1 MPPPSRSPLRVLFVT
16 PEIHPLVKTGG
27 LGDVSGALP
36 QALAELGVDVRVL
49 VPGYPPVLERST
61 RKRVILEVK
70 DLPGFPPARLLTA
83 RSEKTVPLI
92 VIDCPPLYRR
102 EGGPYLAPD
111 GKDWPDNALRFA
123 LLGQVAALLGSS
135 RSPLAWRPHV
145 LHCNDWQAG
154 LAPAYLHF
162 SRSGRAATVMTIH
175 NLAFQGIFPAETV
188 AQVGLPPESFSI
200 HGVEY
205 YGQLSFL
212 KAGLY
217 YADRITT
224 VSPTYAREIQSE
236 PLGFG
241 LHGLL
246 AARRDHLIGI
256 LNGIDTEVW
265 DPSRDP
271 FIAVPYSSACLERK
285 RENKAALQRDLGLP
299 EEADTPLLGM
309 VSRITTQ
316 KGVDLVVRIVPRLV
330 QRGVQL
336 ALLGSGDKTLEQA
349 LTALGQ
355 RFPRWLAVRLGYDE
369 SLSHRI
375 EAGADMFLMP
385 SRFEPCGLN
394 QMYSQRYGTPP
405 VVHATGGLRDSVTD
419 ATPAALADGTA
430 TGFVFEALTQ
440 EAFLGAIDRGLAL
453 WHDPPT
459 WRRLQRAG
467 MARDFSWKHSAR
479 EYLKLYRSL
488 VREA

>member
-36 QALAELGVDVRVL
+36 KALAALHVDVRVL
-49 VPGYPPVLERST
+49 VPGYPAVLQGASH
-61 RKRVILEVK
+61 KRVILEVK

-83 RSEKTVPLI
+83 RSDATAPLLI
-92 VIDCPPLYRR
+92 IDCPELYRR
-102 EGGPYLAPD
+102 EGGPYLGPD
-111 GKDWPDNALRFA
+111 GNDWPDNALRFA
-123 LLGQVAALLGSS
+123 LLGRIAALLGSS

-145 LHCNDWQAG
+145 VHGNDWQAG
-154 LAPAYLHF
+154 LAPAYLHYF
-162 SRSGRAATVMTIH
+162 RSGRAATVMTVH

-188 AQVGLPPESFSI
+188 AQVGLPPESFSL

-217 YADRITT
+217 YADHITT
-224 VSPTYAREIQSE
+224 VSPTYAQEIQSE

-246 AARRDHLIGI
+246 RARRDHLTGI

-271 FIAVPYSSACLERK
+271 FIAAPYSAERLERK
-285 RENKAALQRDLGLP
+285 GENKRALQRSLGLP
-299 EEADTPLLGM
+299 EEADAPLLGV
-309 VSRITTQ
+309 VSRLTTQ
-316 KGVDLVVRIVPRLV
+316 KGADLVARIAPRLAA
-330 QRGVQL
+330 RGAQL
-336 ALLGSGDKTLEQA
+336 AVLGSGDPALEQA
-349 LTALGQ
+349 LAEAAR
-355 RFPRWLAVRLGYDE
+355 RFPRCLAVRLGYDE
-369 SLSHRI
+369 PLAHRI
-375 EAGADMFLMP
+375 EAGADLFLMP

-405 VVHATGGLRDSVTD
+405 VVHATGGLKDSVTD
-419 ATPAALADGTA
+419 ATPATLAAGTA
-430 TGFVFEALTQ
+430 TGFAFEVMAE

-453 WHDPPT
+453 WRDPDA
-459 WRRLQRAG
+459 WRRIQRAG
-467 MARDFSWKHSAR
+467 MARDFSWRRSAQQ
-479 EYLKLYRSL
+479 YLGLYRAL
-488 VREA
+488 VREG